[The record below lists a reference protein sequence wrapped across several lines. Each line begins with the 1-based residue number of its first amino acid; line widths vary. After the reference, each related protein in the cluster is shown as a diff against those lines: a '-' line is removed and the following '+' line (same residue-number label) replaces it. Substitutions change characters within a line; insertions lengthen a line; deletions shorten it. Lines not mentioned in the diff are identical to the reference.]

1 MDKKLIWRP
10 GSVGGTQCSLSSSL
24 AIYISYIDS
33 IKPITIRM
41 DEKSGLVSENVF
53 GPLIFAV
60 QYASLLI
67 IEVFSGNQ

>member
-33 IKPITIRM
+33 ITIRM

-53 GPLIFAV
+53 GPL
-60 QYASLLI
+60 SLQSNMHLY
-67 IEVFSGNQ
+67 